1 MSPLVYDLTG
11 FVTLGSTAAVL
22 GAGAAAYAAT
32 RRDQVGDAARQVGN
46 AANSFASRVYEFNQ
60 QHRITERAR
69 DAAVATYHKAKDLN
83 KKYKITEQASEMAS
97 TGYQKA
103 KDYNEKHQ
111 VILYMIWRFG
121 DLVPCKQLFF
131 FFWGGGGFY
140 LQITTKIGNAVSSGL
155 ESVTKAMSSNTQES
169 SQENVAMTLPSA
181 PPPYE

>member
-131 FFWGGGGFY
+131 FFWGGGGDSICRSQPKLETQY
-140 LQITTKIGNAVSSGL
+140 PLDSNLSPRQCLQTPRSRHRK
-155 ESVTKAMSSNTQES
+155 MS
-169 SQENVAMTLPSA
+169 L
-181 PPPYE
+181 